1 MLPLLI
7 LLVGVLVIGYFLGR
21 GKTGERL
28 ENWFKGLRAPSRRN
42 HRKLKLKVM
51 KKHKM

>member
-28 ENWFKGLRAPSRRN
+28 ENWFKGLRAPKQAESPE
-42 HRKLKLKVM
+42 VETEGDEEA
-51 KKHKM
+51 